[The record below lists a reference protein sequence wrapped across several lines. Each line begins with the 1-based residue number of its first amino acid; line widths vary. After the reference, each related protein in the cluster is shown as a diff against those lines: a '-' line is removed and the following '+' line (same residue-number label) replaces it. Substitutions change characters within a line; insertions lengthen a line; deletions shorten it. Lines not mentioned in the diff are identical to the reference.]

1 MNLAPVSV
9 EHSHGDCAGRPGQV
23 GDKFERAHA
32 ASRVGAQFSN
42 DIRRTV
48 KILDS
53 VLHFRDPRAQA
64 SWSMDRWLPSCCAA
78 HCRERAPRPVLIG
91 GRRGDKNCGPPAVR
105 GRYAPRY
112 RRSSP
117 AKPVIEDGLAS
128 RSLDSSAV
136 GAAALRGN
144 PRNLLTRRR
153 TASRRGNENGR
164 RVAPR
169 PIVIRRPAEASGSR
183 YQR

>member
-1 MNLAPVSV
+1 VNDAVRASRDAYDVERVRQDFPILGEPLGSKDSDIVNMAALASFDI
-9 EHSHGDCAGRPGQV
+9 GGGRPGRV

-91 GRRGDKNCGPPAVR
+91 GRLGIKTADPLPC
-105 GRYAPRY
+105 
-112 RRSSP
+112 
-117 AKPVIEDGLAS
+117 
-128 RSLDSSAV
+128 
-136 GAAALRGN
+136 GAAGTRPVTAG
-144 PRNLLTRRR
+144 PRQQTRF
-153 TASRRGNENGR
+153 
-164 RVAPR
+164 
-169 PIVIRRPAEASGSR
+169 
-183 YQR
+183 